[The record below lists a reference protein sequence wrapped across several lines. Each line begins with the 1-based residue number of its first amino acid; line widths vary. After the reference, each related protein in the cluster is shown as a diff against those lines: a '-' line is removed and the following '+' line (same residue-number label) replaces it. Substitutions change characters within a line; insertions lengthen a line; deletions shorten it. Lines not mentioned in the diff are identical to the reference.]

1 MKARKEMHEMH
12 RKMYVLQK
20 YKNTQVE
27 MSRAEVDEQKRE
39 TNVKTNFQPPL
50 QHVSSPP
57 KVKHNILPASLE
69 NAPTSPNMDS
79 NNKPVF
85 DSLCKAMSQSVL

>member
-27 MSRAEVDEQKRE
+27 MSRAEVDDKKEKQ
-39 TNVKTNFQPPL
+39 
-50 QHVSSPP
+50 
-57 KVKHNILPASLE
+57 
-69 NAPTSPNMDS
+69 M
-79 NNKPVF
+79 
-85 DSLCKAMSQSVL
+85 